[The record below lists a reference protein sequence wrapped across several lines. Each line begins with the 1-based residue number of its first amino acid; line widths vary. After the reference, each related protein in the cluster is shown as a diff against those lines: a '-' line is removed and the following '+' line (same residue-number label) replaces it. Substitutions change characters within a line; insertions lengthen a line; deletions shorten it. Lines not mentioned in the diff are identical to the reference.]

1 MLQPYEGVVA
11 AQTGHVSTHEAG
23 AIEFTGH
30 KVLTLPEKNGK
41 ICAADLK
48 NLIETFYGDENH
60 EHMVFPG
67 MVYISHPT
75 EYGTLYTKK
84 ELTELSAVCKEYKIP
99 LFMDGAR
106 LIYGLV
112 SKETDVTLQDIAK
125 LCDVFYI
132 GGTKAGALCGEAV
145 VFTGDS
151 MPKHFLTRVKQHG
164 ALLAKGRLTG
174 VQFDALFTDDLYL
187 EIGKNAIETAAVLKA
202 GLKEKG
208 YTFYIDSPTNQ
219 QFVVLENCKMEELKK
234 DVQFSF
240 WEKADDTHTIVRFA
254 TSWATRME
262 DVQKL
267 LDADKTEISQEDVD
281 QALENLNQALAL
293 LEKKDDGKDDTTVY
307 KNGIYEGRALCRPDE
322 DEEFTAYNLTLK
334 VTVRD
339 DKIVAVTDVKGDGD
353 SSNDRYILSAANG
366 ISNKKGVTSQLIEK
380 GNTEGIDAVSG
391 ATCTSK
397 AILDACENALLSAK
411 RQ

>member
-1 MLQPYEGVVA
+1 M
-11 AQTGHVSTHEAG
+11 
-23 AIEFTGH
+23 
-30 KVLTLPEKNGK
+30 
-41 ICAADLK
+41 
-48 NLIETFYGDENH
+48 
-60 EHMVFPG
+60 EHC
-67 MVYISHPT
+67 IQ
-75 EYGTLYTKK
+75 KK

-187 EIGKNAIETAAVLKA
+187 EIGKNAIKTAAVLKA

-219 QFVVLENCKMEELKK
+219 QFVVLENRKMEELKK

-240 WEKADDTHTIVRFA
+240 WEKKDDTHTVVRFA

-262 DVQKL
+262 DVEKL
-267 LDADKTEISQEDVD
+267 LS
-281 QALENLNQALAL
+281 L
-293 LEKKDDGKDDTTVY
+293 L
-307 KNGIYEGRALCRPDE
+307 
-322 DEEFTAYNLTLK
+322 
-334 VTVRD
+334 
-339 DKIVAVTDVKGDGD
+339 
-353 SSNDRYILSAANG
+353 
-366 ISNKKGVTSQLIEK
+366 
-380 GNTEGIDAVSG
+380 
-391 ATCTSK
+391 
-397 AILDACENALLSAK
+397 
-411 RQ
+411 